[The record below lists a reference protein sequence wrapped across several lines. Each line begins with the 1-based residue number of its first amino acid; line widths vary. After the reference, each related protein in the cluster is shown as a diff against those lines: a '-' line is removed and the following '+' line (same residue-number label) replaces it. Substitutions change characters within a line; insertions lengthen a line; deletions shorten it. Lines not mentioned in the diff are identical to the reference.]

1 MCIDQRE
8 ITVLSN
14 EKSKRYSYT
23 PREYI
28 MKRLNLLSIDDLKY
42 QTNIIQ
48 MVWACNYDNSNIL
61 GERNPLKIY
70 SDSTN
75 LKNI

>member
-1 MCIDQRE
+1 
-8 ITVLSN
+8 
-14 EKSKRYSYT
+14 
-23 PREYI
+23 

-75 LKNI
+75 LKKCYSQIFKRTARNI

>member
-1 MCIDQRE
+1 
-8 ITVLSN
+8 
-14 EKSKRYSYT
+14 
-23 PREYI
+23 
-28 MKRLNLLSIDDLKY
+28 MKILNLLSIDDLKY

-70 SDSTN
+70 SDTLN
-75 LKNI
+75 LKNVIHKYL